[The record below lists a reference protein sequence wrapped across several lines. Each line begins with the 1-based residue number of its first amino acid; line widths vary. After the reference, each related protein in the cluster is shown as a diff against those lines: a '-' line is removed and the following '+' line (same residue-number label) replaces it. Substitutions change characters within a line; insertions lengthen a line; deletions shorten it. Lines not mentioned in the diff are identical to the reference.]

1 MPDMKRRAIAFA
13 LLSAAGAS
21 AAVALKPRSRA
32 SEMLA
37 HIDLE
42 KQIPLAFDGWQID
55 KTIVPILPN
64 PEVQAKLDAIY
75 TQVLARTYINRRGER
90 VMLSIAYGADQ
101 ASDATAVHRP
111 EFCYSAQ
118 GFAVKQLGDAQVP
131 LPQGAVVV
139 RRLQGSLGTREEPI
153 SYWITLNDR
162 AMLPGVGRKLEQI
175 RQGLLGR
182 IPDGMLVRVSNITG
196 DQAAGFALQD
206 QFIGS
211 LEKSLDASVRDRYF
225 GKLLT

>member
-13 LLSAAGAS
+13 LLSAVGAS

-32 SEMLA
+32 SEVLA

-42 KQIPLAFDGWQID
+42 KQIPQAFDGWQID

-101 ASDATAVHRP
+101 ASEVTSVHRP
-111 EFCYSAQ
+111 EFCYRAQ
-118 GFAVKQLGDAQVP
+118 GFDVNGAGRHQLALGGRP
-131 LPQGAVVV
+131 LTVQRLVARQGE
-139 RRLQGSLGTREEPI
+139 RLEPI
-153 SYWITLNDR
+153 SYWITLGDR
-162 AMLPGVGRKLEQI
+162 VMLPGWGRRLEQM
-175 RQGLLGR
+175 RYGLRGD
-182 IPDGMLVRVSNITG
+182 IPDGMLVRVSTIG
-196 DQAAGFALQD
+196 LPPDESFAVQD
-206 QFIGS
+206 RFIAQ
-211 LEKSLDASVRDRYF
+211 LRDGLSPDLRPRLF
-225 GKLLT
+225 GA